1 VIEDSLEHLTFHFSL
16 LPGSAWRGHEF
27 VCRQPECWA
36 IPATPRIERCP
47 DTAANGIWVKTVMPV
62 AASGVGTV
70 PRRRWGI
77 ALLLGFG
84 VLVNYFDRVN
94 LSVSQE
100 ALHNAFGISTVM
112 FGYLLSA
119 YSWTYA
125 AFQLPSGLILDR
137 FGVKLVSRVAALL
150 WSVASFAAAI
160 STGLTGFW
168 GARLLLGVGEAPTF
182 PANAKAIGYWFPA
195 EERSLA
201 TAIFDSAA
209 KLASAIGVPAI
220 GMLLLRFGWRW
231 SFAATGFISLLY
243 FVLFYVFYRNPSED
257 KNLAPAE
264 HDFILQHGAQPE
276 DRVMAA
282 KGAPLG
288 YLLRQRKVWGL
299 VLGFA
304 SYNYTFYLLLTWL
317 PSYLSSTLHIDLLH
331 SVLYT
336 SVPWLFATLT
346 DILMGGWLVDKLV
359 RRGRDASFV
368 RQAILIGGTALGLG
382 VLGAAYA
389 HSTTAALV
397 WISLAIGGLS
407 AASPVGWSIPSL
419 IAPRESVGTLGGIL
433 NFGNQLS
440 AIAAPIV
447 TGYVAQA
454 TRSFFWAFGA
464 AAAFLLIGIAG
475 YAFLLGRIEVIPEP
489 L

>member
-1 VIEDSLEHLTFHFSL
+1 MQTIMQVATI
-16 LPGSAWRGHEF
+16 GA
-27 VCRQPECWA
+27 QP
-36 IPATPRIERCP
+36 
-47 DTAANGIWVKTVMPV
+47 
-62 AASGVGTV
+62 V

-77 ALLLGFG
+77 AFLLGFG

-94 LSVSQE
+94 LSVSQA
-100 ALHNAFGISTVM
+100 ALQSAFGISTVT

-125 AFQLPSGLILDR
+125 AFQLPSGIILDR
-137 FGVKLVSRVAALL
+137 FGVKLIGRFGTLL

-160 STGLTGFW
+160 STGLAGFF

-195 EERSLA
+195 QERSLA

-209 KLASAIGVPAI
+209 KLASALGVPAM
-220 GMLLLRFGWRW
+220 GLVLLYFGWRW
-231 SFAATGFISLLY
+231 SFAATGLISLLY
-243 FVLFYVFYRNPSED
+243 FILFYCFYRNPSED
-257 KNLAPAE
+257 QSLSVAE
-264 HDFILQHGAQPE
+264 RDFILQGGAQPE
-276 DRVMAA
+276 DRGRAA
-282 KGAPLG
+282 KGAPLK

-317 PSYLSSTLHIDLLH
+317 PSYLSSAHHIDLLH

-336 SVPWLFATLT
+336 SVPWLFATFT
-346 DILMGGWLVDKLV
+346 DIVMGGWLVDKLIQH
-359 RRGRDASFV
+359 GRDPSFV
-368 RQAILIGGTALGLG
+368 RQAILVGGTTLGLG
-382 VLGAAYA
+382 MLGAAYA
-389 HSTTAALV
+389 HSIVMALL

-440 AIAAPIV
+440 AIAAPIA
-447 TGYVAQA
+447 TGYVVQA
-454 TRSFFWAFGA
+454 THSFFLAFGA
-464 AAAFLLIGIAG
+464 AAAFLLVGVVA
-475 YAFLLGRIEVIPEP
+475 YVFLLGRIETIPEP
-489 L
+489 

>member
-1 VIEDSLEHLTFHFSL
+1 MQTVTR
-16 LPGSAWRGHEF
+16 A
-27 VCRQPECWA
+27 
-36 IPATPRIERCP
+36 AT
-47 DTAANGIWVKTVMPV
+47 
-62 AASGVGTV
+62 VGTRSV
-70 PRRRWGI
+70 PARRWGI
-77 ALLLGFG
+77 AFLLGFG

-94 LSVSQE
+94 LSVSQA
-100 ALHNAFGISTVM
+100 ALQSAFGISTVT

-125 AFQLPSGLILDR
+125 AFQLPSGIILDR
-137 FGVKLVSRVAALL
+137 FGVKLVGRIGTLL

-160 STGLTGFW
+160 STGLAGFF

-195 EERSLA
+195 QERSLA

-209 KLASAIGVPAI
+209 KFASALGVPAM
-220 GMLLLRFGWRW
+220 GLVLLRFGWRW
-231 SFAATGFISLLY
+231 SFAATGLISLLY
-243 FVLFYVFYRNPSED
+243 FVLFYCFYRNPSED
-257 KNLAPAE
+257 QSLSAAE
-264 HDFILQHGAQPE
+264 RDFILRGGAQPE
-276 DRVMAA
+276 DRGRAA
-282 KGAPLG
+282 KGAPLK

-317 PSYLSSTLHIDLLH
+317 PSYLSSALHIDLLH

-346 DILMGGWLVDKLV
+346 DIVMGGWLVDKLIQH
-359 RRGRDASFV
+359 GRDPSFV
-368 RQAILIGGTALGLG
+368 RQAILIGGTTLGLG
-382 VLGAAYA
+382 MLGAAYA
-389 HSTTAALV
+389 HSVVMALL

-440 AIAAPIV
+440 AIAAPIA
-447 TGYVAQA
+447 TGYVVQA
-454 TRSFFWAFGA
+454 THSFFLAFGA
-464 AAAFLLIGIAG
+464 AAAFLLVGIVA
-475 YAFLLGRIEVIPEP
+475 YTFLLGRIETIPDP
-489 L
+489 S

>member
-1 VIEDSLEHLTFHFSL
+1 M
-16 LPGSAWRGHEF
+16 
-27 VCRQPECWA
+27 
-36 IPATPRIERCP
+36 TPVT
-47 DTAANGIWVKTVMPV
+47 D
-62 AASGVGTV
+62 VGTGKV

-94 LSVSQE
+94 LSVSQQ
-100 ALHNAFGISTVM
+100 ALHTAFGISTVM

-125 AFQLPSGLILDR
+125 ALQLPSGLLLDR
-137 FGVKLVSRVAALL
+137 FGVKLVGRCGTFL
-150 WSVASFAAAI
+150 WSVASFGAAI
-160 STGLTGFW
+160 STGLPGFL

-182 PANAKAIGYWFPA
+182 PGNAKAIGYWFPA

-220 GMLLLRFGWRW
+220 GLLLLRFGWRW
-231 SFAATGFISLLY
+231 SFAATGFVSLLY
-243 FVLFYVFYRNPSED
+243 FALFYVFYRDPSED
-257 KNLAPAE
+257 KALTTE
-264 HDFILQHGAQPE
+264 EREYILGRGGQPE

-317 PSYLSSTLHIDLLH
+317 PSFLSTTHHVDLLH
-331 SVLYT
+331 SAMYT
-336 SVPWLFATLT
+336 SVPWFFATLT
-346 DILMGGWLVDKLV
+346 DILMGGWLVDKLIQK
-359 RRGRDASFV
+359 GRDPSFV
-368 RQAILIGGTALGLG
+368 RMAILLVGTTLGMG
-382 VLGAAYA
+382 VIGAAYA
-389 HSTTAALV
+389 QSTTTALL
-397 WISLAIGGLS
+397 WISVAIGGLS

-440 AIAAPIV
+440 AIAAPIA
-447 TGYVAQA
+447 TGYLAQA
-454 TRSFFWAFGA
+454 THSFFWAFGA
-464 AAAFLLIGIAG
+464 AGAFLVLGIAG
-475 YAFLLGRIEVIPEP
+475 YGLLLGRIEPIPEP
-489 L
+489 PEDS

>member
-1 VIEDSLEHLTFHFSL
+1 MT
-16 LPGSAWRGHEF
+16 
-27 VCRQPECWA
+27 
-36 IPATPRIERCP
+36 
-47 DTAANGIWVKTVMPV
+47 PV
-62 AASGVGTV
+62 ANAGAPNV

-77 ALLLGFG
+77 AWLLGFG

-94 LSVSQE
+94 LSVSQD

-137 FGVKLVSRVAALL
+137 LGVKLVGRIGTLL
-150 WSVASFAAAI
+150 WSVASFGAAI
-160 STGLTGFW
+160 STGLAGFL

-209 KLASAIGVPAI
+209 KFASAIGVPAI
-220 GMLLLRFGWRW
+220 GLLLLRFGWRW

-243 FVLFYVFYRNPSED
+243 FVVFYLFYRNPSED
-257 KNLAPAE
+257 QALSPRE
-264 HDFILQHGAQPE
+264 RDFILQRGAQPE
-276 DRVMAA
+276 DRVRAA

-288 YLLRQRKVWGL
+288 YLLRQGKVWGL
-299 VLGFA
+299 VLGFS

-317 PSYLSSTLHIDLLH
+317 PSYLSSAHHLDLLH
-331 SVLYT
+331 SALYT

-359 RRGRDASFV
+359 QSGRDSSVV
-368 RQAILIGGTALGLG
+368 RRTILIGGTTLGLG

-389 HSTTAALV
+389 QSTTTALV
-397 WISLAIGGLS
+397 WITLAIGGLS

-419 IAPRESVGTLGGIL
+419 IAPPESVGTLGGIL

-447 TGYVAQA
+447 TGYVAQ
-454 TRSFFWAFGA
+454 TTHSFFWAFWVAG
-464 AAAFLLIGIAG
+464 AFLVIGIAG
-475 YAFLLGRIEVIPEP
+475 YGFLLGRIEAIPEP
-489 L
+489 R

>member
-1 VIEDSLEHLTFHFSL
+1 VT
-16 LPGSAWRGHEF
+16 
-27 VCRQPECWA
+27 
-36 IPATPRIERCP
+36 
-47 DTAANGIWVKTVMPV
+47 PV
-62 AASGVGTV
+62 ATIGTRPV

-77 ALLLGFG
+77 AFLLGFG

-94 LSVSQE
+94 LSVSQA
-100 ALHNAFGISTVM
+100 ALHKSFGISTVT

-125 AFQLPSGLILDR
+125 AFQLPSGVILDR
-137 FGVKLVSRVAALL
+137 FGVKLVGRIGTLL

-160 STGLTGFW
+160 STGLVGFL
-168 GARLLLGVGEAPTF
+168 GARLLLGLGEAPTF

-195 EERSLA
+195 QERSLA

-209 KLASAIGVPAI
+209 KLASALGVPAM
-220 GMLLLRFGWRW
+220 GLVLLRFGWRW
-231 SFAATGFISLLY
+231 SFALTGLISLLY
-243 FVLFYVFYRNPSED
+243 FVLFYCFYRNPSED
-257 KNLAPAE
+257 QFLSVVE
-264 HDFILQHGAQPE
+264 RDFILRGGAQPE
-276 DRVMAA
+276 DQAKAA
-282 KGAPLG
+282 KSAPLK

-317 PSYLSSTLHIDLLH
+317 PSYLSSTHHIDLLH

-346 DILMGGWLVDKLV
+346 DIVMGGWLVDKLIQ
-359 RRGRDASFV
+359 RGRDPSFI
-368 RQAILIGGTALGLG
+368 RQAVLIAGTTLGLG
-382 VLGAAYA
+382 MLGAAYA
-389 HSTTAALV
+389 HSVFMALV

-419 IAPRESVGTLGGIL
+419 VAPRESVGTLGGIL

-440 AIAAPIV
+440 AIAAPIA
-447 TGYVAQA
+447 TGYIAQA
-454 TRSFFWAFGA
+454 THSFFWAFGA
-464 AAAFLLIGIAG
+464 AAAFLLVGIVA
-475 YAFLLGRIEVIPEP
+475 YIFLLGRIETIPEP
-489 L
+489 S

>member
-1 VIEDSLEHLTFHFSL
+1 MWVQTVT
-16 LPGSAWRGHEF
+16 PG
-27 VCRQPECWA
+27 A
-36 IPATPRIERCP
+36 I
-47 DTAANGIWVKTVMPV
+47 AA
-62 AASGVGTV
+62 ARSF

-77 ALLLGFG
+77 AFLLGFG

-100 ALHNAFGISTVM
+100 ALQNTFGISTVT
-112 FGYLLSA
+112 FGYLLST

-137 FGVKLVSRVAALL
+137 FGVKLVGRIGTLM
-150 WSVASFAAAI
+150 WSVASFAAAV
-160 STGLTGFW
+160 STGLAGFV

-209 KLASAIGVPAI
+209 KFASALGVPAL
-220 GMLLLRFGWRW
+220 GLLLLRFGWRW
-231 SFAATGFISLLY
+231 SFAATGCLSLFY

-257 KNLAPAE
+257 RSLSAAE
-264 HDFILQHGAQPE
+264 RDFIRHGGGQPE
-276 DRVMAA
+276 DRVRAA

-317 PSYLSSTLHIDLLH
+317 PSYLSSTHHIDLLH
-331 SVLYT
+331 SALYT
-336 SVPWLFATLT
+336 SVPWLFATFT
-346 DILMGGWLVDKLV
+346 DLLMGGWLVDKLV
-359 RRGRDASFV
+359 QRGRDASFV
-368 RQAILIGGTALGLG
+368 RQAILIGGTTLGLG

-389 HSTTAALV
+389 QSTTTAVV

-407 AASPVGWSIPSL
+407 AAAPVAWSVPSL
-419 IAPRESVGTLGGIL
+419 VAPRESVGTLGGIL
-433 NFGNQLS
+433 NFGSQLS
-440 AIAAPIV
+440 AIAAPIA
-447 TGYVAQA
+447 TGYIAQA
-454 TRSFFWAFGA
+454 THSFFWAFGA
-464 AAAFLLIGIAG
+464 AAAFLLVGIAG
-475 YAFLLGRIEVIPEP
+475 YGFLLGRIETIPEP
-489 L
+489 S